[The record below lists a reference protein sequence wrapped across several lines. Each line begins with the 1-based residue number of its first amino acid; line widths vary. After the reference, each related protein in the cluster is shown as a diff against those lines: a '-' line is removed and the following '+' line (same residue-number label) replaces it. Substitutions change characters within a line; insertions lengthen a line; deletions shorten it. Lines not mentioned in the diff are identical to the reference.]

1 MKQRN
6 EDYTQGTLRRPLP
19 KSYVDDLC
27 VWGGRVLGVMAIA
40 ACVLYIVEGI

>member
-1 MKQRN
+1 MSDRN
-6 EDYTQGTLRRPLP
+6 EDYSRGTLRRPTP
-19 KSYVDDLC
+19 KTYVDDLW